1 MTSKTRF
8 VAIVASALVGIA
20 ALHAQAQAQT
30 GAGPG
35 NPYTVRDIVVEES
48 GGSQAEARAQGVAR
62 AKLAGAQRLVERLTL
77 PEDRANVDVAAISRT
92 AGAQNTLVP
101 DRFAG
106 NRYLGLLAITYTAS
120 SVRDMLN
127 GKGVPFV
134 DTQQGLAVL
143 VPTTQ
148 GLGSSDWLGTWSY
161 RAADGATLGRSDNTV
176 LTPFIAS
183 VGTRPGRPSWGDL
196 QSEVASAKATHAVIA
211 EASGAPNQIMLRISE
226 LRDGQPEAPI
236 AASGPYPDFEAARLG
251 VISELEMA
259 WKKASIV
266 RTSGSSDLALSAH
279 FAGVAQW
286 VKIRKALEGSRLVT
300 SMVVESFSAT
310 GADMKLAYSGR
321 PEQLSADLRARGLSL
336 SQDSGG
342 WVLQAQ

>member
-1 MTSKTRF
+1 
-8 VAIVASALVGIA
+8 
-20 ALHAQAQAQT
+20 
-30 GAGPG
+30 
-35 NPYTVRDIVVEES
+35 VRDIVVDET
-48 GGSQAEARAQGVAR
+48 GASQAEARAAGVAR

-77 PEDRANVDVAAISRT
+77 PEDRANVDVAAIART

-106 NRYLGLLAITYTAS
+106 SRYLGLLAITYTAS

-134 DTQQGLAVL
+134 DTPEGLSVL

-148 GLGSSDWLGTWSY
+148 GLNPADWLAAWSY
-161 RAADGATLGRSDNTV
+161 KAPDGATLGRSDNTV
-176 LTPFIAS
+176 LTPYVAS
-183 VGTRPGRPSWGDL
+183 VGPRPGRPAWSDL
-196 QSEVASAKATHAVIA
+196 QGEVAAAKATHAVIA
-211 EASGAPNQIMLRISE
+211 EASGAPNQIMLRLSE
-226 LRDGQPEAPI
+226 LREGQQEALI
-236 AASGPYPDFEAARLG
+236 AAAGPYPDFEAARLG
-251 VISELEMA
+251 AIRELETA

-266 RTSGSSDLALSAH
+266 RTSGSSDLALAAH
-279 FAGVAQW
+279 FSGVAQW

-310 GADMKLAYSGR
+310 GADMKLAFSGR

-336 SQDSGG
+336 AQDAGG